1 MVNFCLTFFK
11 YQRIVIALTTLY
23 QATCNKIA
31 KLKQANEETSRV
43 QEWEDVLIE
52 NVHANLTKLWLF
64 AAGKLNPS
72 LLLFNCDLFRVSFM

>member
-1 MVNFCLTFFK
+1 MT
-11 YQRIVIALTTLY
+11 ALTTLY

-31 KLKQANEETSRV
+31 KLKEANEESSRV

-64 AAGKLNPS
+64 AAGKSYLTINQLSRLNGN
-72 LLLFNCDLFRVSFM
+72 LKLN